1 MAYDGAIWSNIGDNN
16 HASIIII
23 FNKIVWVNDEN
34 KSYMSHLPNGISKL
48 LQIIFNLSHI
58 LILCLLLLL
67 V

>member
-1 MAYDGAIWSNIGDNN
+1 MAYDGAIWSNTGDNN

-48 LQIIFNLSHI
+48 LIWVTF
-58 LILCLLLLL
+58 
-67 V
+67 